1 MSITKEET
9 ANYIQKYAKNAKDT
23 GNISA
28 QVAILTHRINSI
40 TQHLQ
45 AHHHDQHTKKGLIG
59 LVNKR
64 KSQLKYLKRK
74 DLNAFNSI
82 VDTLNIRG

>member
-9 ANYIQKYAKNAKDT
+9 ANYIQKYAKSAKDT
-23 GNISA
+23 GSIPA

-45 AHHHDQHTKKGLIG
+45 SHHHDQHTKRGLIG

-64 KSQLKYLKRK
+64 KSVLKYLKRVN
-74 DLNAFNSI
+74 LESYTSITNA
-82 VDTLNIRG
+82 LGLRG

>member
-9 ANYIQKYAKNAKDT
+9 ANYIQKYAKSAKDT
-23 GNISA
+23 GSIPA

-45 AHHHDQHTKKGLIG
+45 SHHHDQHTKRGLIG

-64 KSQLKYLKRK
+64 KSKLKYLKRK

>member
-1 MSITKEET
+1 MSITKEEK
-9 ANYIQKYAKNAKDT
+9 ANYIQKYAKSAKDS
-23 GNISA
+23 GNIPA

-45 AHHHDQHTKKGLIG
+45 AHHHDQHTKRGLIG

-64 KSQLKYLKRK
+64 KNKLKYLKRK

-82 VDTLNIRG
+82 VDTLDLRG